1 MKVFNYKV
9 DDSTQKMDKVVFM
22 EHIKTVF
29 QPKFNQFL
37 ENITDEIYQESQ
49 GGADDNLKVV
59 NEFDHGINEVNEDND
74 DEEIEVSRSPEENQE
89 VKRLNQRILIIN

>member
-9 DDSTQKMDKVVFM
+9 DDSTQKMDKVAFM

-37 ENITDEIYQESQ
+37 ENITDKFYEISQ
-49 GGADDNLKVV
+49 GGAKNNLKVV
-59 NEFDHGINEVNEDND
+59 NELDHGINEVNEEND
-74 DEEIEVSRSPEENQE
+74 YEEPEVSRSIS
-89 VKRLNQRILIIN
+89 VKERIGLSFRKELGLG